1 MDWVLLLGR
10 LLLAFVF
17 VQSGVMVHLRQRAMA
32 IGYSKQMGAPA
43 PELTVVLTGVQ
54 IVVAGLLIV
63 LGIWVDLA
71 ALLLIAFLIPTNY
84 WMHPFWK
91 IEDPMQKVTQ
101 AVNFWK
107 NTALIGGALILFYLY
122 QQFGDQIGL
131 NIGPPSL
138 FGG

>member
-10 LLLAFVF
+10 VLFVFLF
-17 VQSGVMVHLRQRAMA
+17 VQSGVTVHLRGREGA
-32 IGYSKQMGAPA
+32 IAYAKQMGAPA
-43 PELTVVLTGVQ
+43 PEFTVVLTGLQ
-54 IVVAGLLIV
+54 IVVSGVLIV

-91 IEDPMQKVTQ
+91 LEDPMQKMMQ
-101 AVNFWK
+101 GVNFWK
-107 NTALIGGALILFYLY
+107 NTGLIGAALILFYLY
-122 QQFGDQIGL
+122 QQFGDQTGL